1 MQFEYPKQLN
11 LAQIPT
17 PIQELK
23 NLSLADS
30 SARVY
35 IKRDDLTGS
44 GLSGNKIRKLEFL
57 IAEAQ
62 SEGADTL
69 ITCGGI
75 QSNHAR
81 ATAVAAA
88 QLGMR
93 SHLVLRGDANDEL
106 EGNLL
111 LDRLLGAEIS
121 FITKEQYSTQRTEI
135 MQDIVADLSRKGRK
149 GYIIPEGGSNAL
161 GAWGY
166 ISATEEIVKQ
176 LAAEKV
182 KIDAVVSAT
191 GSGGTLAGLILGKAL
206 FNQSY
211 EVIGINV
218 CDDEEY
224 FKTEINK
231 IFQDFQQRFKLPLNL
246 SADDVKII
254 EGFVGEGY
262 SISTLEELAQIQQV
276 AQQTGIFLDPT
287 YTGKAFIGLLEQI
300 KKQRF
305 GQHANILFL
314 HSGGMFGLFP
324 KKNQFAELL

>member
-1 MQFEYPKQLN
+1 MQFNYPKQLK
-11 LAQIPT
+11 LAHTPT
-17 PIQELK
+17 PIQQLG
-23 NLSLADS
+23 NLSLVDS
-30 SARVY
+30 STNIF

-44 GLSGNKIRKLEFL
+44 SLSGNKVRKLEFL
-57 IAEAQ
+57 VAEAQ
-62 SEGADTL
+62 TQGADTL

-93 SHLVLRGDANDEL
+93 SHLVLRGDSNSEL

-111 LDRLLGAEIS
+111 LDRMLGSEIT
-121 FITKEQYSTQRTEI
+121 FVTKEQYSTQRAEI
-135 MQDIVADLSRKGRK
+135 MQNIVNDLSKEGRK

-182 KIDAVVSAT
+182 KIDAIVAAT
-191 GSGGTLAGLILGKAL
+191 GSGGTLAGLILGKTL
-206 FNQSY
+206 FNQIY
-211 EVIGINV
+211 DVIGINV
-218 CDDEEY
+218 CDDAQY
-224 FKTEINK
+224 FKTEINN

-254 EGFVGEGY
+254 EGYVGEGY
-262 SISTLEELAQIQQV
+262 SISTRDELVKIQQV
-276 AQQTGIFLDPT
+276 AQQTGIILDPT
-287 YTGKAFIGLLEQI
+287 YTGKGFIGLLDQI
-300 KKQRF
+300 KQQRF
-305 GQHANILFL
+305 VKNANILFL
-314 HSGGMFGLFP
+314 HSGGIFGLFP
-324 KKNQFAELL
+324 KKNQLASLL